1 MSSSRKEHRISNQ
14 TDLVSNQEVEWGEW
28 PEERR
33 HWAGSALGAAAAE
46 KEERESRTAGKAFS
60 TEGSPWNW
68 WSAAVSR
75 GLGRP
80 LLEAQIH
87 TAF

>member
-14 TDLVSNQEVEWGEW
+14 TDLVSNQVVGVEWGEW

-46 KEERESRTAGKAFS
+46 KSGNLELQARPFLQ
-60 TEGSPWNW
+60 
-68 WSAAVSR
+68 R
-75 GLGRP
+75 GVPGTGGQP
-80 LLEAQIH
+80 LLAGV
-87 TAF
+87 